1 MKAQTGWYLLPID
14 SFPITL
20 TQSRYWWQSKNID
33 WFIENAEFAFRKS
46 NPIAYKERRLWIK
59 TKVRYNHEDADCEP
73 LNFNC
78 FEFDTDIHGI
88 IIKCE
93 TWFFQG
99 TPPNDDIID
108 KDFNV
113 KRAFVKYLHKEED
126 EYGGG
131 ELKFLNPNLLRRLS
145 NFKSKHIKIK

>member
-1 MKAQTGWYLLPID
+1 MIKIPLIVDD

-20 TQSRYWWQSKNID
+20 TQSRNWWQSKNID

-46 NPIAYKERRLWIK
+46 SPVAYKERRLWIK

-78 FEFDTDIHGI
+78 FEFDTDRYGI

-99 TPPNDDIID
+99 TPPNDNIID
-108 KDFNV
+108 VNFNV
-113 KRAFVKYLHKEED
+113 KQAFSKYLEKED
-126 EYGGG
+126 LYGGT
-131 ELKFLNPNLLRRLS
+131 ELKFLNPNLLRRLVS
-145 NFKSKHIKIK
+145 FRKSKHIKIK

>member
-1 MKAQTGWYLLPID
+1 MIKIPLIVDD

-20 TQSRYWWQSKNID
+20 TQSRNWWQSKNID

-46 NPIAYKERRLWIK
+46 NPVAYRARRVWIK
-59 TKVRYNHEDADCEP
+59 TKVPYNHNEEADYEP
-73 LNFNC
+73 KLNFNC

-93 TWFFQG
+93 TFFNDD
-99 TPPNDDIID
+99 PPNDNVIE

-113 KRAFVKYLHKEED
+113 KRAFVKYLHKEDE

-131 ELKFLNPNLLRRLS
+131 ELKFLNPSLLRRLLS
-145 NFKSKHIKIK
+145 FRKSKHIKIK